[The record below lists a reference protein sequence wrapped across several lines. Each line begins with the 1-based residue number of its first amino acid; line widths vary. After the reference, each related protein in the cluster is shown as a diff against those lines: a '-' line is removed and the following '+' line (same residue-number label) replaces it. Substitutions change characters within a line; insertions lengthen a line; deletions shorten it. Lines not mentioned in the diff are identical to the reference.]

1 MVLND
6 RSPDSPDLWLAPP
19 PFPGRPHAL
28 VRAASIAPGSGVRRH
43 SHHGYRRAIGGV
55 DDAQPSGSGANLMR
69 PCRRHSVDHEYTNGA
84 LVADSRDAMRI
95 KDEPMYVSMPDFRR
109 TTEEL

>member
-1 MVLND
+1 
-6 RSPDSPDLWLAPP
+6 
-19 PFPGRPHAL
+19 
-28 VRAASIAPGSGVRRH
+28 
-43 SHHGYRRAIGGV
+43 
-55 DDAQPSGSGANLMR
+55 MR

-95 KDEPMYVSMPDFRR
+95 KDEPMYASMPDFRR